1 MGVGRILKKNG
12 VALDIINFGGES
24 VEQNQE
30 AIVHVLTGAA
40 GLDLQAAQK
49 HIQEALTAPDCTC
62 HLLTVRTGE
71 DLNGALVT
79 SPILLGDDGSATV
92 ANFGMDEDMD
102 PELAMVLESSAPASR
117 LILWVHSVIS
127 RPSSSPWRRS
137 SSVCSGKRA
146 AGPPPLHQPQQ
157 QQRPTRWPSM
167 RPTRTRMPCWLGRSP
182 CRWRRPSRRHHRSRL
197 RTPSGRTTNKG

>member
-1 MGVGRILKKNG
+1 MLKNRQNSNQRQRIVVFVGSPLAVSSPEELASLMGVGRILKKNG

-71 DLNGALVT
+71 DLNEALMT

-102 PELAMVLESSAPASR
+102 PELAMVLRSARRYVCLDLANTVDGGA
-117 LILWVHSVIS
+117 LT
-127 RPSSSPWRRS
+127 RPF
-137 SSVCSGKRA
+137 
-146 AGPPPLHQPQQ
+146 
-157 QQRPTRWPSM
+157 T
-167 RPTRTRMPCWLGRSP
+167 
-182 CRWRRPSRRHHRSRL
+182 
-197 RTPSGRTTNKG
+197 